1 MSGGPDAGN
10 IIAGIILILF
20 GLFITLLGGGCTFLF
35 LSELSAIFQGDGIA
49 LFTLSLFTLG
59 TGLALI
65 YVGFRLLIRRSR

>member
-35 LSELSAIFQGDGIA
+35 LSDLDMVMQSGEYA
-49 LFTLSLFTLG
+49 LFAVSLLTLG
-59 TGLALI
+59 TGLTLI